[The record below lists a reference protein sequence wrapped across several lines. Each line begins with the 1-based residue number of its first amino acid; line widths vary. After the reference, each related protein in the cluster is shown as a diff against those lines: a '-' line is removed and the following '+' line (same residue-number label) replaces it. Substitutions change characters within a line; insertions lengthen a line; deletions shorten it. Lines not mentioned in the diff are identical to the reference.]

1 MIWSTARRTLGIV
14 ALIGLAWTSLS
25 CGGGAPSSGLIGVA
39 SGTGYVFIGD
49 APPSGTS
56 ILKFEITLNG
66 ATLCPTVGSAGE
78 CQGSPQ
84 VQLITQPVTVE
95 LKQLE
100 LGSSFL
106 SATKVMAT
114 TYAGVK
120 LTFSNPQLKVLNPD
134 GTIQDLDITKL
145 SFNPSTVAATFP
157 SPLTVSANTNFAFRI
172 DLDANQSIQSS
183 TSAITGIAPVVTLV
197 PLTVSSA
204 QAVAELADKVG
215 IASNVT
221 KTCPTGSFTLLDSM
235 TGISLG
241 NVQFDSTTTF
251 SEGLTCDTLSNFQV
265 VEASLDVQAPSQQTM
280 QFFAK
285 DIELVNSADEHS
297 LEGTVLQVN
306 PFDQAGNLYQFVL
319 LVHDQQNVSGITD
332 GALLTISF
340 DPTKI
345 VFGIDSVGLT
355 VDPTTFDSGS
365 ELLAGQSLEVD
376 VLSGSLVIGTNN
388 CAAVTDDC
396 TATAQKIRLKRGTT
410 SGKVAGTATPNITL
424 SSLPSLL
431 GTSTLL
437 RPLSAD
443 CQNCSIASITVV
455 TSAQTEFEG
464 LAGGS
469 TGLQVGQTV
478 AVRGLLIKNAFQ
490 GPGPIGSGSP
500 QLVAEKVRL
509 VTP

>member
-1 MIWSTARRTLGIV
+1 M
-14 ALIGLAWTSLS
+14 
-25 CGGGAPSSGLIGVA
+25 GVH
-39 SGTGYVFIGD
+39 
-49 APPSGTS
+49 
-56 ILKFEITLNG
+56 
-66 ATLCPTVGSAGE
+66 GE

-84 VQLITQPVTVE
+84 VPLVAQLVTVE

-106 SATKVMAT
+106 SATKVTAT

-120 LTFSNPQLKVLNPD
+120 VTFSNPQLKLLNPD
-134 GTIQDLDITKL
+134 GTIQDLDITTL

-157 SPLTVSANTNFAFRI
+157 SPLTVSGNTNFAFRI
-172 DLDANQSIQSS
+172 DLDAHQSNQSS

-197 PLTVSSA
+197 PLTVSSS
-204 QAVAELADKVG
+204 QGVEELADQVG

-251 SEGLTCDTLSNFQV
+251 SEGLTCDTLGNLQV
-265 VEASLDVQAPSQQTM
+265 LDASVEVQAPSQQTV

-285 DIELVNSADEHS
+285 NIELVNSVDEPS

-306 PFDQAGNLYQFVL
+306 PFDQAGNLYQFVP
-319 LVHDQQNVSGITD
+319 LVNDQQNVSGIRD

-345 VFGIDSVGLT
+345 VFGMDSIGLT

-365 ELLAGQSLEVD
+365 ELLVGQSLEVGM
-376 VLSGSLVIGTNN
+376 LSGSLVIGTNN

-396 TATAQKIRLKRGTT
+396 AATAEKIPLKKGTT
-410 SGKVAGTATPNITL
+410 TGNVAGTAAPNINL
-424 SSLPSLL
+424 GSLPSLF

-443 CQNCSIASITVV
+443 CQNCSIVSITVV

-469 TGLQVGQTV
+469 TGLQIGQTV
-478 AVRGLLIKNAFQ
+478 TARGLLLKNGFQ
-490 GPGPIGSGSP
+490 GPGPIGNGSP
-500 QLVAEKVRL
+500 QLVAEKVWL